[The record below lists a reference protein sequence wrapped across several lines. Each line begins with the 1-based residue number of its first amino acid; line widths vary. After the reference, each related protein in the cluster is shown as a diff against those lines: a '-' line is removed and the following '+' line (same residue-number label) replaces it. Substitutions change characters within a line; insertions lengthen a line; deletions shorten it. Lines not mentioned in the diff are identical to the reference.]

1 MHKQEVT
8 FFYKPILLERPTFMR
23 IRIRKQLELLE
34 NMSYATFFPP
44 FLGGNFCHRN
54 QKIANRIFP
63 MI

>member
-1 MHKQEVT
+1 MKNPPKITLQPASFQT
-8 FFYKPILLERPTFMR
+8 FFPFIILFF
-23 IRIRKQLELLE
+23 LELLE

-44 FLGGNFCHRN
+44 FFGGNFCHRN